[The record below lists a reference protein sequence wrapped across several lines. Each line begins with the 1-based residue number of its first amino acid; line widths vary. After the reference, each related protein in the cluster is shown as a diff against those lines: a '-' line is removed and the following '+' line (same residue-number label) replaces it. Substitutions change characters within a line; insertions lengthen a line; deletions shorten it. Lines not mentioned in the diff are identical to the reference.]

1 MAGRLE
7 GKIAVITGAGSG
19 IGEAM
24 ADRFIREGAKVLIAD
39 ISGRQDEVAKRLGPN
54 CRAVRADVSRGPD
67 VQAMLEAARAAFGRI
82 DILCNNAAIDGA
94 MAKTGEYKE
103 EDFDHVWAVN
113 GRSIF
118 LGMRYVIPMML
129 ANGGGSIVNTT
140 SIASVVAFPTM
151 IAYCAAKGAGLQM
164 TRTTAAEYAAEGIRV
179 NAILPG
185 PVLTGITRH
194 MPAEYIE
201 AVKNVTPQRRMADP
215 SELANLALFLASDE
229 ASFITGAAMTADG
242 GYTIL

>member
-1 MAGRLE
+1 MNGKLE
-7 GKIAVITGAGSG
+7 NKVAVVTGGGSG

-24 ADRFIREGAKVLIAD
+24 AERFIREGAKVVIAD
-39 ISGRQDEVAKRLGPN
+39 ISGAQDAVAERLGAN
-54 CRAVRADVSRGPD
+54 CSAIRADVSRGAD
-67 VQAMLEAARAAFGRI
+67 VRAIFERAKTKFGRL

-94 MAKTGEYKE
+94 MAKTGEYTE

-118 LGMRYVIPMML
+118 LGMRYGIPLML
-129 ANGGGSIVNTT
+129 ESGGGSIINTT

-151 IAYCAAKGAGLQM
+151 IGYCAAKGAGLQM
-164 TRTTAAEYAAEGIRV
+164 TRTAAAEYAAQGIRV

-194 MPAEYIE
+194 MPAEYID
-201 AVKNVTPQRRMADP
+201 AVKNAVPQRRMAEP
-215 SELANLALFLASDE
+215 AELANLALFLANDE
-229 ASFITGAAMTADG
+229 SSFITGAAMVADG